1 MKYIRRKLRLFAFH
15 LCQKPFW
22 RFKELHE
29 GSDNS
34 IGNIKRNATRTY
46 SVILPIGNFVDHFLA
61 FDLLLERYFGTMKLK
76 AFLGLSFNWFSASL
90 TKPTINN
97 NNPLVGTENG
107 CRHLRLT
114 IFFSPDNTQPVFKHF
129 KKIWVLLMIKKK
141 LTNQRWLCFT
151 PGSFPVHILIWNSLE
166 IISKTLTWD
175 PSEKERI
182 FFFSEEVGNSVRC
195 ENECAIPKNV
205 LERKLE
211 YSRSSHEC
219 TRTILARKLFWFR
232 IHATIA
238 PTNPGTKWY
247 SPTNGIIA
255 ISRWGILHGI
265 IVETKTTQL
274 NDR

>member
-34 IGNIKRNATRTY
+34 IGNIMRNATRTY

-114 IFFSPDNTQPVFKHF
+114 FFSPDNTQPVSMHF
-129 KKIWVLLMIKKK
+129 KKIWVLLMIKKETDKPTVIVLYSGVFPRSHPDQEFAGNYLKDTYLGPFRKNGFSIFPKK
-141 LTNQRWLCFT
+141 LET
-151 PGSFPVHILIWNSLE
+151 PCDAKMN
-166 IISKTLTWD
+166 
-175 PSEKERI
+175 
-182 FFFSEEVGNSVRC
+182 VRYP
-195 ENECAIPKNV
+195 NTV
-205 LERKLE
+205 LER
-211 YSRSSHEC
+211 
-219 TRTILARKLFWFR
+219 
-232 IHATIA
+232 
-238 PTNPGTKWY
+238 
-247 SPTNGIIA
+247 
-255 ISRWGILHGI
+255 
-265 IVETKTTQL
+265 
-274 NDR
+274 